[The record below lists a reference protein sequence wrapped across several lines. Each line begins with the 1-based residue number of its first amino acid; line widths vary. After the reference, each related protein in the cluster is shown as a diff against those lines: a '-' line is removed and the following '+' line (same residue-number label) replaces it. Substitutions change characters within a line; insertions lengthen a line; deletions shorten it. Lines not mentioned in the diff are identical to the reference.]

1 MDAFTLRQVTYWGKE
16 TQEQLDSLHAA
27 VVGVG
32 GLGSAIAHLLVRMGV
47 KQLTLYD
54 GDTVATHNLSR
65 QQLYTQ
71 EDVSRTKVEAL
82 KDALLKIN
90 PQCSIQTIPSY
101 VTAASDLQPAD
112 VFFDGLDT
120 HAIRR
125 ILDSYCQEQGLVWI
139 HGAAIE
145 EQGTVA
151 LFKGKEFSYDDMYR
165 GHTQDT
171 HCEQSGILMT
181 TTTIIASLQVQLF
194 LNYLRSNK
202 VNHEFFRINLKNLSI
217 ERFEV

>member
-16 TQEQLDSLHAA
+16 TQELLNGLHVA

-32 GLGSAIAHLLVRMGV
+32 GLGSAIAHVLVRMGV
-47 KQLTLYD
+47 KNLTLYD
-54 GDTVATHNLSR
+54 GDEVATHNLSR
-65 QQLYTQ
+65 QHLYVQ
-71 EDVSRTKVEAL
+71 EDVHKPKVNAL
-82 KDALLKIN
+82 KNALLKIN
-90 PQCSIQTIPSY
+90 PACTIQTMPSY

-125 ILDSYCQEQGLVWI
+125 IVDSYCQEQDLIWV
-139 HGAAIE
+139 HGAAIQ

-151 LFKGKEFSYDDMYR
+151 LFKGKEFSYEDIYT

-181 TTTIIASLQVQLF
+181 TTTIIATLQVQLF

-202 VNHEFFRINLKNLSI
+202 VNHEFFRINLKNLSV